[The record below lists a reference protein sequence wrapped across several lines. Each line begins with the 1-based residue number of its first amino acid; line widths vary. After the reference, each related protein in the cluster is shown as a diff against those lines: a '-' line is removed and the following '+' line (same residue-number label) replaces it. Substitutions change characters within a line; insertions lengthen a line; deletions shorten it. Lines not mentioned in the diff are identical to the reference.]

1 MKKLFVQLF
10 RFGLVGGLCFVIDYG
25 LLALLTECF
34 GINYL
39 ISGAISFSVSV
50 TVNYLLS
57 MRFVFESKEAVN
69 RTKELI
75 VFVALSLIGLGI
87 NQVLMWLGTD
97 CIGVHYLLTKLVATA
112 IVMVYNFITRKLL
125 LERH

>member
-1 MKKLFVQLF
+1 MKKLIVQLF

-39 ISGAISFSVSV
+39 VSSAVSFAVSV

-57 MRFVFESKEAVN
+57 MRFVFESKEDVD
-69 RTKELI
+69 RVKELI
-75 VFVALSLIGLGI
+75 VFVALSVVGLGL
-87 NQVLMWLGTD
+87 NQLLMWLGTER
-97 CIGVHYLLTKLVATA
+97 IGVHYLLTKLVATA
-112 IVMVYNFITRKLL
+112 VVMVYNFITRKLL
-125 LERH
+125 LEKH